1 MFDGG
6 GHMMTGWYTD
16 GNGYKFYLNPTDD
29 GTMGSM
35 RIGWQI
41 IDFNTMSDGT
51 LGRLLVNTTTPDG
64 YHVGTDGIMAQ

>member
-1 MFDGG
+1 
-6 GHMMTGWYTD
+6 
-16 GNGYKFYLNPTDD
+16 
-29 GTMGSM
+29 M

-41 IDFNTMSDGT
+41 VGGKAYYFNTMSDGT

>member
-1 MFDGG
+1 METDINFD
-6 GHMMTGWYTD
+6 
-16 GNGYKFYLNPTDD
+16 LNPTDD

-41 IDFNTMSDGT
+41 IDGKAYYFNTMSDGT